1 MAKNVLKNSKQIVKI
16 LFIVYDKR
24 VFSKISIK
32 NQKNIIFGT
41 KYNKTTNF
49 ALYINQLTENKFSV
63 N

>member
-24 VFSKISIK
+24 VFLKISIK
-32 NQKNIIFGT
+32 NQKKIIFGT

-49 ALYINQLTENKFSV
+49 AFYIKSTYREQI
-63 N
+63 

>member
-49 ALYINQLTENKFSV
+49 ALYIKST
-63 N
+63 